1 MTISADFP
9 GFSPLSKQLNEA
21 SAIDGGAMTLFNP
34 VVEGV
39 LARLYAEA
47 EENDRQLKR
56 EEEAAIKA
64 SADGRSRRR
73 NFGFHPEQDVHGS
86 GTRGG

>member
-1 MTISADFP
+1 MTISAHFP

-21 SAIDGGAMTLFNP
+21 SAIDGEATTFFNP

-47 EENDRQLKR
+47 EENDRQSPQ
-56 EEEAAIKA
+56 A
-64 SADGRSRRR
+64 
-73 NFGFHPEQDVHGS
+73 
-86 GTRGG
+86 